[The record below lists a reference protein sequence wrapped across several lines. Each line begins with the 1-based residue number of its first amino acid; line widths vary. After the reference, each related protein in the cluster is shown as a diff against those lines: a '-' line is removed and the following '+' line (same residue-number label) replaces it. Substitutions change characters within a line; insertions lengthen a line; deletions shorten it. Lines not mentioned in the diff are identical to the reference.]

1 MLINRCAAVLFA
13 AADIEENPPDGEV
26 SVCLVSSITS
36 VFYYLCLLLLVVAL
50 PVPARAGDPLVELGE
65 QLFTSSG

>member
-1 MLINRCAAVLFA
+1 MAKSLSALCLLL
-13 AADIEENPPDGEV
+13 
-26 SVCLVSSITS
+26 LVSSITC